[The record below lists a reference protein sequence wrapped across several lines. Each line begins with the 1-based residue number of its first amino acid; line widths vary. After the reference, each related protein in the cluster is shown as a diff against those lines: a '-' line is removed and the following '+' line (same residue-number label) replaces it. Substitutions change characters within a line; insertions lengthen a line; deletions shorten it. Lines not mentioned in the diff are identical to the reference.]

1 MTEPLKRRD
10 FLTRVALGG
19 AAAGFLPSVVW
30 ARQFPPLDVP
40 TFAASP
46 AESDARVFS
55 AARREFLFPPE
66 VTYGN
71 TGTLGASPREVVATL
86 TRGTERLERELPDW
100 PYFQADGEPLTGYQ
114 PLVDIRGQLGQ
125 LVNAPADEIAL
136 TTNATMGMSFLA
148 NGLDLAAGD
157 EIVTT
162 DQEHSG
168 GIGGWQLR
176 SKRHGVVVKQVPIL
190 EAVPGGPDAIVQK
203 FTEAIT
209 PKTKVVMF
217 SQITSGLGMLLP
229 AKALCALA
237 RSRGALAIV
246 DGAQVLGQRRV
257 DVKDMGCDAFVTSPH
272 KWMLAPKGTG
282 LLYIARGVQH
292 RFWNTLASA
301 AFDDDSTGAFRFM
314 HYGTGSVPVVEALVA
329 AANFM
334 TRIGLERIERWDLM
348 LANRL
353 RDGLEKIPT
362 ARLSSPADRRFASAI
377 TTFAVAGKTGRELQD
392 ALWTRKVRVRAQG
405 GDRGVRL
412 SAHLYVSPDDI
423 DHVLDVVR
431 TLRS

>member
-1 MTEPLKRRD
+1 MAEALGRRG
-10 FLTRVALGG
+10 FLTRMALGG
-19 AAAGFLPSVVW
+19 VGATFLPSVVW
-30 ARQFPPLDVP
+30 ARQFKPLDVP
-40 TFAASP
+40 TFKVPARASD
-46 AESDARVFS
+46 DALFA
-55 AARREFLFPPE
+55 AARREFLFPTD

-86 TRGTERLERELPDW
+86 TKGTERLERELPDW

-114 PLVDIRGQLGQ
+114 PLVDIRGRIGA
-125 LVNAPADEIAL
+125 LVNAAGDEVAL

-157 EIVTT
+157 EVVTT

-176 SKRHGVVVKQVPIL
+176 AKRHGIVVKQVPIL
-190 EAVPGGPDAIVQK
+190 EAAPKGPDAIVAQ
-203 FTEAIT
+203 FAEAIT

-237 RSRGALAIV
+237 HDRGALAIV

-257 DVKDMGCDAFVTSPH
+257 DVKDIGCDAYVTSPH

-282 LLYIARGVQH
+282 ILYVKRSVQT

-314 HYGTGSVPVVEALVA
+314 HYGTGSVPVVEALIA
-329 AANFM
+329 AVDFM
-334 TRIGLERIERWDLM
+334 TGLGLERIERWDLA

-353 RDGLEKIPT
+353 RDGLARIPQ
-362 ARLSSPADRRFASAI
+362 ARLSSPADRRFATAI
-377 TTFAVAGKTGRELQD
+377 TTFAVAGRTGRELQD
-392 ALWTRKVRVRAQG
+392 ALWARKIRVRAQG

-412 SAHLYVSPDDI
+412 SAHLYVSPADI
-423 DHVLDVVR
+423 DHVLEVVSA
-431 TLRS
+431 LK

>member
-1 MTEPLKRRD
+1 MTEALGRRD
-10 FLTRVALGG
+10 FLTRVALGS
-19 AAAGFLPSVVW
+19 AAATFLPTVVW
-30 ARQFPPLDVP
+30 ARQFKPLDVP
-40 TFAASP
+40 TFKVSA
-46 AESDARVFS
+46 AESDEAVFA
-55 AARREFLFPPE
+55 AARREFLFPPD

-86 TRGTERLERELPDW
+86 TRGTEQLERELPDW

-114 PLVDIRGQLGQ
+114 PLVDIRGRVGAV
-125 LVNAPADEIAL
+125 VNASGDEIAL

-148 NGLDLAAGD
+148 NGVDLAAGD
-157 EIVTT
+157 EVVTT

-176 SKRHGVVVKQVPIL
+176 AKRHGIVVKQVPIL
-190 EAVPGGPDAIVQK
+190 DAAPGGPDAIVQK
-203 FTEAIT
+203 FAEAIT

-217 SQITSGLGMLLP
+217 SHITSGLGMLLP

-237 RSRGALAIV
+237 HDRGALAIV

-257 DVKDMGCDAFVTSPH
+257 DVKDLGCDAYVTSPH

-282 LLYIARGVQH
+282 ILYIKRSVQP

-314 HYGTGSVPVVEALVA
+314 HYGTGSVPVVEGLVA
-329 AANFM
+329 AIDFM

-353 RDGLEKIPT
+353 RDGLGRIPQ
-362 ARLSSPADRRFASAI
+362 ARLSSPADRRFESAI

-392 ALWTRKVRVRAQG
+392 ALWAKKIRVRAQG

-412 SAHLYVSPDDI
+412 SAHVYVSPADV
-423 DHVLDVVR
+423 DHVLEVVS
-431 TLRS
+431 TMK

>member
-1 MTEPLKRRD
+1 MTDSLGRRD
-10 FLTRVALGG
+10 FLTRMALGG
-19 AAAGFLPSVVW
+19 VGATFLPSAVW
-30 ARQFPPLDVP
+30 ARQFKPLDVLTFKVP
-40 TFAASP
+40 AASSDEAVFAA
-46 AESDARVFS
+46 ARH
-55 AARREFLFPPE
+55 EFLFPAD

-114 PLVDIRGQLGQ
+114 PLVDIRGRIAA
-125 LVNAPADEIAL
+125 LVNASGDEVAL
-136 TTNATMGMSFLA
+136 TTNATMGMSIMA
-148 NGLDLAAGD
+148 NGLDLEAGD
-157 EIVTT
+157 EVVTT

-176 SKRHGVVVKQVPIL
+176 AKRHGIVVKQVPIL
-190 EAVPGGPDAIVQK
+190 DAAPKGPDAIVAQ
-203 FTEAIT
+203 FADAIT
-209 PKTKVVMF
+209 PNTKVVMF

-237 RSRGALAIV
+237 HDRGALAIV

-257 DVKDMGCDAFVTSPH
+257 DVKDLGCDAYVTSPH

-282 LLYIARGVQH
+282 ILYIKRSVQT
-292 RFWNTLASA
+292 RFWSTLASA

-329 AANFM
+329 AVDFM
-334 TRIGLERIERWDLM
+334 TGIGLERIERWDLA

-353 RDGLEKIPT
+353 RDGLARIPQ
-362 ARLSSPADRRFASAI
+362 ARLSSPADRRFATAI

-392 ALWTRKVRVRAQG
+392 ALWTRKIRVRAQG

-412 SAHLYVSPDDI
+412 SAHLYVSPTDI
-423 DHVLDVVR
+423 DHVLEVVS
-431 TLRS
+431 TMK

>member
-1 MTEPLKRRD
+1 MARVLGRRN
-10 FLTRVALGG
+10 FLARVALGG
-19 AAAGFLPSVVW
+19 AAVGFLPSVVW
-30 ARQFPPLDVP
+30 ARQFAPLDVP
-40 TFAASP
+40 TFKPSASDTDEHLF
-46 AESDARVFS
+46 A
-55 AARREFLFPPE
+55 AARREFLFPPD
-66 VTYGN
+66 VTYCN

-114 PLVDIRGQLGQ
+114 PLVDIRGHVGA
-125 LVNAPADEIAL
+125 LVGAAGDEVAL

-148 NGLDLAAGD
+148 NGIDLAAGD

-176 SKRHGVVVKQVPIL
+176 GKRHGVVVKQVPIL
-190 EAVPGGPDAIVQK
+190 DNVSGGPDAIVRQ
-203 FTEAIT
+203 FAAAIT

-237 RSRGALAIV
+237 HERGALAIV

-257 DVKDMGCDAFVTSPH
+257 DVKDLGCDAYATSPH

-282 LLYIARGVQH
+282 ILYIKRDVQH
-292 RFWNTLASA
+292 RFWNTLASS
-301 AFDDDSTGAFRFM
+301 AFDDETTGAFRFM
-314 HYGTGSVPVVEALVA
+314 HYGTGSVPVVEGLVA
-329 AANFM
+329 AIDFM

-353 RDGLEKIPT
+353 RDGLAKIPH
-362 ARLSSPADRRFASAI
+362 ARLSSPADRRFATAI

-392 ALWTRKVRVRAQG
+392 ALWAKKIRVRAQG

-412 SAHLYVSPDDI
+412 SAHLYVSPADI
-423 DHVLDVVR
+423 DRTLDVVR
-431 TLRS
+431 SMA

>member
-1 MTEPLKRRD
+1 MNPAMKRRD

-19 AAAGFLPSVVW
+19 AATGFLPSVVW
-30 ARQFPPLDVP
+30 ARQFAPLDVP
-40 TFAASP
+40 RFKVQATDSDDRIFA
-46 AESDARVFS
+46 
-55 AARREFLFPPE
+55 AARREFLFPAD

-114 PLVDIRGQLGQ
+114 PLVDIRGKIGTLI
-125 LVNAPADEIAL
+125 NASADEIAL

-148 NGLDLAAGD
+148 NGIDLAAGD

-176 SKRHGVVVKQVPIL
+176 GKRHGVVVKQVPIL
-190 EAVPGGPDAIVQK
+190 DAAPNGPDAIVKQ
-203 FTEAIT
+203 FADAIT
-209 PKTKVVMF
+209 PRTKVVMF

-237 RSRGALAIV
+237 HAHGALAIV
-246 DGAQVLGQRRV
+246 DAAQVLGQRGV
-257 DVKDMGCDAFVTSPH
+257 DVKDLGCDALVTSPH

-282 LLYIARGVQH
+282 ILFIKRDVQS
-292 RFWNTLASA
+292 RFWNTLASS
-301 AFDDDSTGAFRFM
+301 AFDDETTGSFRFM
-314 HYGTGSVPVVEALVA
+314 HYGTGSVPVVEGLVA
-329 AANFM
+329 ATDFM

-353 RDGLEKIPT
+353 RDGLAAIPR
-362 ARLSSPADRRFASAI
+362 ARLSSLADRRFATAI

-392 ALWTRKVRVRAQG
+392 ALWTKKIRVRAQG

-412 SAHLYVSPDDI
+412 SAHLYVSPADI

-431 TLRS
+431 TM

>member
-1 MTEPLKRRD
+1 MTNAVGRRS
-10 FLTRVALGG
+10 FLTRIALGG
-19 AAAGFLPSVVW
+19 AAVGLLPASAW
-30 ARQFPPLDVP
+30 ARQFPPLGIP
-40 TFAASP
+40 TFTFAP
-46 AESDARVFS
+46 GDSDERIFA

-71 TGTLGASPREVVATL
+71 TGTLGASPREVVESL
-86 TRGTERLERELPDW
+86 TKGTERIERELPDW

-114 PLVDIRGQLGQ
+114 PLTDIRGRIGH
-125 LVNAPADEIAL
+125 VINAAADEIAL

-148 NGLDLAAGD
+148 NGLDLSSGD
-157 EIVTT
+157 EVVTT

-176 SKRHGVVVKQVPIL
+176 AKRHGVVVKQVPVL
-190 EAVPGGPDAIVQK
+190 EAAPGGPDAVVQR
-203 FTEAIT
+203 FADAIT
-209 PKTKVVMF
+209 PRTKVVMF

-237 RSRGALAIV
+237 HDRGALAII

-257 DVKDMGCDAFVTSPH
+257 DVKDLGCDAYVTSPH

-282 LLYIARGVQH
+282 ILYIRRDVQT

-314 HYGTGSVPVVEALVA
+314 HYGTGSVAVVQGLVA
-329 AANFM
+329 AIDFM
-334 TRIGLERIERWDLM
+334 TRIGLERIERWDAM
-348 LANRL
+348 LAARL
-353 RDGLEKIPT
+353 RDGLARIPA
-362 ARLSSPADRRFASAI
+362 ARLSSPSDRRFASAI

-392 ALWTRKVRVRAQG
+392 ALWARKIRVRAQG

-412 SAHLYVSPDDI
+412 SAHLYVNPTDI

-431 TLRS
+431 SLS